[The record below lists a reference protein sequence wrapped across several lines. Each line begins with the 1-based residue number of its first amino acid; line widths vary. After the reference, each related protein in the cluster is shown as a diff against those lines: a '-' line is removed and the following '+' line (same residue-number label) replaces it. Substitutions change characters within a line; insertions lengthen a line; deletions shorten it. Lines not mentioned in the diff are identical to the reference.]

1 MSDGKEPKIPTLP
14 SGEKPW
20 QGFTETIT
28 HQMPLVTA
36 APPSRRSPSLVVV
49 SGYALGT
56 IYRLENEP
64 LSIGRDPTNVVVV
77 EDVGV
82 SRRHAVIERLG
93 DRAVVRDL
101 GSKNGTFVNEETV
114 NEQLLNDGDLVHVGH
129 TTYKFLT
136 GDNVEQSYYE
146 DMHLVA
152 VQDQLTE
159 LPNRR
164 YFNEVLERETA
175 RTRRH
180 RRTLV
185 LLLADID
192 HFKVINDT
200 HGHLCGDMI
209 LREFAGIVRRRVRSS
224 EFFARFGG
232 EEFAFILPEA
242 TIDGARVFAEAV
254 RRLVEEHPFRCGD
267 RTISVTVSIGGAQ
280 WTGEMASTR
289 ELLALADERLYAAK
303 RAGRNR
309 CLVG

>member
-1 MSDGKEPKIPTLP
+1 MPDDTPKSGKD
-14 SGEKPW
+14 KPW

-28 HQMPLVTA
+28 HQMPLVPVG
-36 APPSRRSPSLVVV
+36 PPARRSPSLVVV

-56 IYRLENEP
+56 IYRLETEP
-64 LSIGRDPTNVVVV
+64 LSIGRDPTNVIVV

-101 GSKNGTFVNEETV
+101 GSKNGTFVNDETV
-114 NEQLLNDGDLVHVGH
+114 DEQILGDGDLVHVGH

-146 DMHLVA
+146 EMYDVA

-164 YFNEVLERETA
+164 YFNEVLEREAA
-175 RTRRH
+175 RARRH
-180 RRTLV
+180 ERTLV

-209 LREFAGIVRRRVRSS
+209 LREFARIVRKRVRTS

-232 EEFAFILPEA
+232 EEFAFVLPEA
-242 TIDGARVFAEAV
+242 SLEGARVFAEAI
-254 RRLVEEHPFRCGD
+254 RRLVAEYSFKCGEQA
-267 RTISVTVSIGGAQ
+267 IAVTVSIGGAQ
-280 WTGEMASTR
+280 WGLGMKSTR

-303 RAGRNR
+303 RGGRNR
-309 CLVG
+309 CEVHP

>member
-1 MSDGKEPKIPTLP
+1 MPDDKPK
-14 SGEKPW
+14 SGEDKPW

-28 HQMPLVTA
+28 HQMPLVPVG
-36 APPSRRSPSLVVV
+36 PPARRSPSLVVV

-56 IYRLENEP
+56 IYRLEIVP
-64 LSIGRDPTNVVVV
+64 LSIGRDPTNVIVV

-101 GSKNGTFVNEETV
+101 GSKNGTFVNDETV
-114 NEQLLNDGDLVHVGH
+114 DEQILGDGDLVHVGH

-146 DMHLVA
+146 EMYDVA

-164 YFNEVLERETA
+164 YFNEVLEREAA
-175 RTRRH
+175 RARRH
-180 RRTLV
+180 ERTLV

-192 HFKVINDT
+192 HFKTINDT

-209 LREFAGIVRRRVRSS
+209 LREFASIVRKRVRTS

-232 EEFAFILPEA
+232 EEFAFVLPEA
-242 TIDGARVFAEAV
+242 SLDGARVFAEAI
-254 RRLVEEHPFRCGD
+254 RRLVAEHTFLSGEQKVP
-267 RTISVTVSIGGAQ
+267 VTVSIGGAQ
-280 WTGEMASTR
+280 WSTGMKSTR

-303 RAGRNR
+303 RGGRNR
-309 CLVG
+309 CEVHP